1 MGGLNTA
8 LNIGI
13 SGLDAAQGA
22 LDATSN
28 NIANVNTPGYTR
40 EVPQLTEDPVTVS
53 GAEVSG
59 GGVSLQGLQSVQ
71 DELLDLQIQQQTS
84 LQNSVNT
91 ESSSLTQVQTFFSN
105 TGADIASELTAF
117 SSSLTALSANSTN
130 TAAQQSVLASGQDL
144 ASSFNTT
151 ANGLISAQSAANGTI
166 TQSVSQINT
175 LTAQIAQ
182 LNGQMSQ
189 LTASGQDDGSTQDAL
204 NQAVQQLSGLTGI
217 SVTQSSDGESITTG
231 NGTPLVV
238 GTQSFNLQTT
248 TGSNGTE
255 AVLDSSGNNITA
267 SITGGDLGGAI
278 QVSTVTIPGYLTQ
291 LNTLATQVATAF
303 NGAQAQGTNSNG
315 STGTNFFSLPTNSAN
330 PAAGISVALTS
341 PSQIAVSSDG
351 SAGSNGNI
359 ANLAAVLTNPL
370 PTNSA
375 TSTQGTASAPLSTS
389 TALTLGSVTSVTDA
403 ATGQTFKYTAGVGAT
418 IGSLQTAIAGA
429 VTAGTLSAGT
439 ALTINSSGQAV
450 ISTSTSGDIL
460 QVSSNASTLG
470 SFSPSTASPTASTAY
485 ANMVFEVG
493 NATANA
499 SSQSTAIGLNLSQLT
514 NQQGSVSA
522 VSIDEET
529 TNLISYQTAYEA
541 ASRIVSTVQALST
554 AALNMG
560 SGTSF

>member
-40 EVPQLTEDPVTVS
+40 EVPELTEDPVSVS
-53 GAEVSG
+53 GNEVSG
-59 GGVSLQGLQSVQ
+59 GGVSLTGLQSIQ

-84 LQNSVNT
+84 LQNGVNT
-91 ESSSLTQVQTFFSN
+91 ESASLSQIQTFFSN
-105 TGADIASELTAF
+105 TGTDIASDLTAF
-117 SSSLTALSANSTN
+117 SSSLTALSANSTS
-130 TAAQQSVLASGQDL
+130 TAAQQSVLSSGQNLASG
-144 ASSFNTT
+144 FNTT
-151 ANGLISAQSAANGTI
+151 ANGLISAQSEANGTI

-182 LNGQMSQ
+182 LNGQISQ
-189 LTASGQDDGSTQDAL
+189 LTASGQDDGSSQDAL

-255 AVLDSSGNNITA
+255 DVLDSSGNNIT
-267 SITGGDLGGAI
+267 SDISGGDLGGAI

-291 LNTLATQVATAF
+291 LNTLATQFAGAF
-303 NGAQAQGTNSNG
+303 NAAQAQGTDSNG
-315 STGTNFFSLPTNSAN
+315 NAGQNFFSLPTNPAN
-330 PAAGISVALTS
+330 AAAGITVALTS

-375 TSTQGTASAPLSTS
+375 TSTQGTTSAPLTTS
-389 TALTLGSVTSVTDA
+389 TALTAGSVTSITDA
-403 ATGQTFKYTAGVGAT
+403 ATGQTFTFTAGAGST

-439 ALTINSSGQAV
+439 ALSINSSGQAV
-450 ISTSTSGDIL
+450 ISTSTTGDTL
-460 QVSSNASTLG
+460 TVSSNDSSLG
-470 SFSPSTASPTASTAY
+470 NFSPTGGATPAGAY
-485 ANMVFEVG
+485 ASLVFEVG

-529 TNLISYQTAYEA
+529 TNLINYQTAYEA

>member
-13 SGLDAAQGA
+13 SALDAAQGA

-28 NIANVNTPGYTR
+28 NIANVNTPGYSR
-40 EVPQLTEDPVTVS
+40 EVPQLTENPLDVS
-53 GAEVSG
+53 GDEVSG
-59 GGVSLQGLQSVQ
+59 GGVSLDGLQSVQ

-84 LQNSVNT
+84 LQNGVNT
-91 ESSSLTQVQTFFSN
+91 ESASLSQIQTFFSN
-105 TGADIASELTAF
+105 TGTDIASALTSF
-117 SSSLTALSANSTN
+117 SSSLAALSANSSN
-130 TAAQQSVLASGQDL
+130 TATQQAVLASGQDL

-151 ANGLISAQSAANGTI
+151 ANGLISAQSQASGVV

-182 LNGQMSQ
+182 LNGQISQ
-189 LTASGQDDGSTQDAL
+189 LTASGQNDGSTQDAL
-204 NQAVQQLSGLTGI
+204 NEAVQQLSGLTGI
-217 SVTQSSDGESITTG
+217 SVTQSSNGLSITTG

-238 GTQSFNLQTT
+238 GDQSFNLQTT
-248 TGSNGTE
+248 TGTNGTAE
-255 AVLDSSGNNITA
+255 VLDSSGNNIT
-267 SITGGDLGGAI
+267 SDISGGNLGGAI
-278 QVSTVTIPGYLTQ
+278 QISTVTIPAYLTQ
-291 LNTLATQVATAF
+291 LNTLATQFAGAF
-303 NGAQAQGTNSNG
+303 NAAQAQGTDSNG
-315 STGTNFFSLPTNSAN
+315 NAGSNFFSLPTNPAN
-330 PAAGISVALTS
+330 AAAGITVALTS
-341 PSQIAVSSDG
+341 PAQIAISSDG
-351 SAGSNGNI
+351 SAGSNGNV

-375 TSTQGTASAPLSTS
+375 TSTQGTAAAPLTTG
-389 TALTLGSVTSVTDA
+389 TALTAGSVTTITDA
-403 ATGQTFKYTAGVGAT
+403 ATGQTFTFTAGATST

-450 ISTSTSGDIL
+450 ISTSTSGDTL
-460 QVSSNASTLG
+460 SVSSNDSALG
-470 SFSPSTASPTASTAY
+470 SFSPTGGATPANAY
-485 ANMVFEVG
+485 ASLVFEVG
-493 NATANA
+493 NATSNA
-499 SSQSTAIGLNLSQLT
+499 SAQSTAIGLNLSQLT

-522 VSIDEET
+522 VSIAEET

>member
-105 TGADIASELTAF
+105 TGTDIASELTAF

-278 QVSTVTIPGYLTQ
+278 QVSTVTIPAYLTQ
-291 LNTLATQVATAF
+291 LNSLATQFAGAF
-303 NGAQAQGTNSNG
+303 NAAQAQGTDSNG
-315 STGTNFFSLPTNSAN
+315 NAGQPFFSLPTNSAN
-330 PAAGISVALTS
+330 AAAGISVALTS

-370 PTNSA
+370 PTSSA
-375 TSTQGTASAPLSTS
+375 TSAQGTASAPLTTA
-389 TALTLGSVTSVTDA
+389 TALATGSVTSITDA
-403 ATGQTFKYTAGVGAT
+403 ATGQTFTFTAGAGST

-439 ALTINSSGQAV
+439 ALSINSSGQAV
-450 ISTSTSGDIL
+450 ISTSTGGDTL
-460 QVSSNASTLG
+460 TVSSNDSALG
-470 SFSPSTASPTASTAY
+470 NFSPTGGASPAGAY

>member
-13 SGLDAAQGA
+13 SALDAAQGA

-28 NIANVNTPGYTR
+28 NIANVNTPGYSR
-40 EVPQLTEDPVTVS
+40 EVPQLTENPLDVS
-53 GAEVSG
+53 GDEVSG
-59 GGVSLQGLQSVQ
+59 GGVSLDGLQSVQ

-84 LQNSVNT
+84 LQNGVNT
-91 ESSSLTQVQTFFSN
+91 ESASLSQIQTFFSN
-105 TGADIASELTAF
+105 TGTDIASALTSF
-117 SSSLTALSANSTN
+117 SSSLAALSANSSN
-130 TAAQQSVLASGQDL
+130 TATQQAVLASGQDL

-151 ANGLISAQSAANGTI
+151 ANGLISAQSQASGVV

-182 LNGQMSQ
+182 LNGQISQ
-189 LTASGQDDGSTQDAL
+189 LTASGQNDGSTQDAL
-204 NQAVQQLSGLTGI
+204 NEAVQQLSGLTGI
-217 SVTQSSDGESITTG
+217 SVTQSSNGLSITTG

-238 GTQSFNLQTT
+238 GDQSFNLQTT
-248 TGSNGTE
+248 TGTNGTAE
-255 AVLDSSGNNITA
+255 VLDSSGNNIT
-267 SITGGDLGGAI
+267 SDISGGNLGGAI
-278 QVSTVTIPGYLTQ
+278 QISTVTIPAYLTQ
-291 LNTLATQVATAF
+291 LNTLATQFAGAF
-303 NGAQAQGTNSNG
+303 NAAQAQGTDSNG
-315 STGTNFFSLPTNSAN
+315 NAGSNFFSLPTNPAN
-330 PAAGISVALTS
+330 AAAGITVALTS
-341 PSQIAVSSDG
+341 PAQIAISSDG
-351 SAGSNGNI
+351 SAGSNGNV

-375 TSTQGTASAPLSTS
+375 TSTQGTAAAPLTTG
-389 TALTLGSVTSVTDA
+389 TALTAGSVTTITDA
-403 ATGQTFKYTAGVGAT
+403 ATGQTFTFTAGATST

-450 ISTSTSGDIL
+450 ISTSTSGDTL
-460 QVSSNASTLG
+460 SVSSNDSALG
-470 SFSPSTASPTASTAY
+470 SFSPTGGATPANAY
-485 ANMVFEVG
+485 ASLVFEVG
-493 NATANA
+493 NATSNA
-499 SSQSTAIGLNLSQLT
+499 SAQSTAIGLNLSQLT

-529 TNLISYQTAYEA
+529 TNLINYQTAYEA

-554 AALNMG
+554 AALDMG